1 VWDADF
7 VAGFDHQTLF
17 DIILAS
23 EHLQLRGLIV
33 LACQAIADKIKDKS
47 PREICRIFNIKSVS
61 PLPEPDDQEML
72 AKQSHDQLE
81 LEEKSLRALT

>member
-23 EHLQLRGLIV
+23 EYLQLRRLID

-47 PREICRIFNIKSVS
+47 PREICRIFRN
-61 PLPEPDDQEML
+61 
-72 AKQSHDQLE
+72 
-81 LEEKSLRALT
+81 